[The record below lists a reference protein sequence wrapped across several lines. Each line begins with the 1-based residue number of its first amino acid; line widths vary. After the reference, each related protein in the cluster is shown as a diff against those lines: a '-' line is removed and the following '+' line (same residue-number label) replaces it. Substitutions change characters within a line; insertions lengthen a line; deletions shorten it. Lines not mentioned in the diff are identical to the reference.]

1 MAGLAAHTASLLC
14 ALLAALLPPC
24 VVGGRLHEAAEG
36 IIASDGEQAF
46 LEAFQENFES
56 KWWVRANTDVFH
68 GTAESIS
75 FYIRPL
81 DARHVP
87 EAAFL
92 FFDTRWGPH
101 ARTYHAV
108 TLQPESALDKS
119 SGMRMCV
126 RGSLQR
132 SVHDAAMEL
141 IFCRREQE
149 RRIDVLVP
157 EAWMA
162 AEQLSRSVVGMG
174 LADRRPVAGVTE
186 DFAASFGRMAVDAD
200 RRHAAPPAAMAHV
213 QDRRPALEHVAAARP
228 PPSGACMK
236 EIRCS
241 LTPSKPLQDSYR
253 GMCREG

>member
-1 MAGLAAHTASLLC
+1 
-14 ALLAALLPPC
+14 
-24 VVGGRLHEAAEG
+24 
-36 IIASDGEQAF
+36 
-46 LEAFQENFES
+46 
-56 KWWVRANTDVFH
+56 
-68 GTAESIS
+68 
-75 FYIRPL
+75 
-81 DARHVP
+81 
-87 EAAFL
+87 
-92 FFDTRWGPH
+92 
-101 ARTYHAV
+101 
-108 TLQPESALDKS
+108 
-119 SGMRMCV
+119 MRMCV

-253 GMCREG
+253 GMCREGRRTRSRLLAPYAYACSRAREHGRARAHAQVCTCACAHARAGSHEGARACTRARA